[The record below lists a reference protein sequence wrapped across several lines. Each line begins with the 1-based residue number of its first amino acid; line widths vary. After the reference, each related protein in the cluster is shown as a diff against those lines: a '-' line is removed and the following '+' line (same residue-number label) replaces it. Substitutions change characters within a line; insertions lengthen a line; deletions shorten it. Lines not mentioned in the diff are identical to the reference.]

1 MSRAGHKKAPMLFFL
16 DIRLQSHRPL
26 SFCELHDSSITF
38 FFSSSGGLE
47 LDRFRC
53 RIACHRVTF
62 PSCQLGVGSRQYV
75 IAVLEDA
82 PTWSGCCF
90 VVTFAVP
97 RSPALMNEGTYPLFS
112 VRSAQSR
119 RGPACEVTTPAPHKW
134 KTLRGSGAPEELEA
148 SPCRTQTAG
157 RTWKAVSKDLL
168 TKGQPCPRLGGCV
181 WYRITR
187 RARPL
192 PRCCSPDKE

>member
-1 MSRAGHKKAPMLFFL
+1 MFLFGHLDCDLQFSDGVFHKLGLAVASSCQGWSWRPFVLAGDSCRHVTHRAQKGPMPLQIPMLFFL

-26 SFCELHDSSITF
+26 SFCEPHDSSITCF
-38 FFSSSGGLE
+38 FCSSGGLE

-62 PSCQLGVGSRQYV
+62 RSCQLGVGSRQYV

-82 PTWSGCCF
+82 PTWSGCCI

-112 VRSAQSR
+112 VRSVHSR
-119 RGPACEVTTPAPHKW
+119 RGPACEVTTPAPHEW
-134 KTLRGSGAPEELEA
+134 KTRHG
-148 SPCRTQTAG
+148 
-157 RTWKAVSKDLL
+157 
-168 TKGQPCPRLGGCV
+168 
-181 WYRITR
+181 
-187 RARPL
+187 
-192 PRCCSPDKE
+192 